1 MTGHTLRIITV
12 LANLTEPILTILIVH
27 TLTIHTKFTKLSVH
41 FITIH
46 TVRPPV
52 IHAVHIVI
60 KHRVHT
66 PAILTVHILS
76 IPKVRKST
84 PPNLLIPTILTVV
97 THARQTVFTAHILK

>member
-1 MTGHTLRIITV
+1 M
-12 LANLTEPILTILIVH
+12 H

-52 IHAVHIVI
+52 RHAVHIFT

-66 PAILTVHILS
+66 LAILTVHILT
-76 IPKVRKST
+76 IPTVRKST

-97 THARQTVFTAHILK
+97 ICQTNRIYCTYT

>member
-1 MTGHTLRIITV
+1 M
-12 LANLTEPILTILIVH
+12 H

-52 IHAVHIVI
+52 RHAVHIVT

-66 PAILTVHILS
+66 PAILTVHILT
-76 IPKVRKST
+76 IPTVRKST
-84 PPNLLIPTILTVV
+84 LPNLLIPTILTVLLLCLQYV
-97 THARQTVFTAHILK
+97 YLQYYTVLTHARQTVLTAHILK